1 MKQIILTL
9 TLISGLI
16 AEGLSG
22 VSYFRYATGD
32 YNNSEESGFYLDR
45 DKFLHGLGES
55 HWTLAQIE
63 KGDYFRKFLERQK

>member
-1 MKQIILTL
+1 M
-9 TLISGLI
+9 I
-16 AEGLSG
+16 AGNLEDIENPN
-22 VSYFRYATGD
+22 YD
-32 YNNSEESGFYLDR
+32 LDR